1 MAIAEMTGHSLFCK
15 KYPAHL
21 HIDILD
27 VCQGQGVG
35 TRLVNELKNHLKSK
49 NVPALML
56 SCGGDNTMAVKFYKK
71 NNFKVVKNLAG
82 SYIMGIE
89 L

>member
-1 MAIAEMTGHSLFCK
+1 M
-15 KYPAHL
+15 
-21 HIDILD
+21 
-27 VCQGQGVG
+27 
-35 TRLVNELKNHLKSK
+35 NELKNHLKNK

-71 NNFKVVKNLAG
+71 NNFKVIRNLAG

-89 L
+89 I